1 MRSGNTHHGRSEHC
15 LGLKLLPNM
24 PTSTA
29 DECESRKRAH
39 KSYNI
44 DYMAISTYEHARQT

>member
-29 DECESRKRAH
+29 HEYEFRKRAH
-39 KSYNI
+39 MSYNV
-44 DYMAISTYEHARQT
+44 DYMAISNYEHARQT